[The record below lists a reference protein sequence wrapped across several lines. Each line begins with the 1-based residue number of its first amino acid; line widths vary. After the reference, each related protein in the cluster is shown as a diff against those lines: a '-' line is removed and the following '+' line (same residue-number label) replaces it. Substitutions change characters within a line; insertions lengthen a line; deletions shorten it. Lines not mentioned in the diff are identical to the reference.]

1 MKIRELALQQ
11 LKDFSEN
18 FLGNYAKD
26 RNFDFGPNKR
36 TNTSFLSKYITHR
49 IIDEEEVIKLVHSKY
64 PYIKIEKFIQ
74 EVFWRTYWKGW
85 LELKPA
91 VFQSYKS
98 DLLKLNDQTKTKAYQ
113 DAVSGKTEI
122 ECFNDWVN
130 ELKDKGY
137 LHNHARMWF
146 ASIWIFTLKLPWQ
159 LGADFFLK
167 HLLDGDVA
175 SNTLSWRWVA
185 GLHTKGKHYVAASW
199 NINKFSAKK
208 YNNLKLNENATGL
221 FESENFTS
229 APIHFDKLNNENS
242 LFISHNLDSNF
253 LLKTKD
259 KFNQYALFDFNSVLE
274 KENYSKKVLDLKADI
289 NAEIADLIKAN
300 FNSTAIVRNKED
312 LVKIVN
318 EKNIKNIVTPY
329 LTCGYENDFI
339 SKIKG
344 EIKISYLAR
353 DYDQYC
359 FQFSNKGF
367 FGFKEQIPKIL
378 SVIFKN

>member
-1 MKIRELALQQ
+1 MKIREQALQQ

-18 FLGNYAKD
+18 FLSNYARD
-26 RNFDFGPNKR
+26 RNFDFGPDKR
-36 TNTSFLSKYITHR
+36 TNTSCLSKYITHR
-49 IIDEEEVIKLVHSKY
+49 IIDEEEVIKLAHSKY

-85 LELKPA
+85 LELKPT

-98 DLLKLNDQTKTKAYQ
+98 DLVKLNEQKQSKSYQ
-113 DAVSGKTEI
+113 DAINGETEI

-130 ELKDKGY
+130 ELKQSGY

-208 YNNLKLNENATGL
+208 
-221 FESENFTS
+221 
-229 APIHFDKLNNENS
+229 
-242 LFISHNLDSNF
+242 
-253 LLKTKD
+253 
-259 KFNQYALFDFNSVLE
+259 
-274 KENYSKKVLDLKADI
+274 
-289 NAEIADLIKAN
+289 
-300 FNSTAIVRNKED
+300 
-312 LVKIVN
+312 
-318 EKNIKNIVTPY
+318 
-329 LTCGYENDFI
+329 
-339 SKIKG
+339 
-344 EIKISYLAR
+344 
-353 DYDQYC
+353 
-359 FQFSNKGF
+359 
-367 FGFKEQIPKIL
+367 
-378 SVIFKN
+378 

>member
-1 MKIRELALQQ
+1 MKIREQALQQ

-18 FLGNYAKD
+18 FLANYARD
-26 RNFDFGPNKR
+26 RNFDFGPDKR
-36 TNTSFLSKYITHR
+36 TNTSCLSKYITHR
-49 IIDEEEVIKLVHSKY
+49 IIDEEEVLKSANSKY

-85 LELKPA
+85 LELKPT

-98 DLLKLNDQTKTKAYQ
+98 DLVKLNEQKQSKSYQ
-113 DAVSGKTEI
+113 DAINGKTEI
-122 ECFNDWVN
+122 ECFNDWVI
-130 ELKDKGY
+130 ELKHTGY

-208 YNNLKLNENATGL
+208 YDHLKLNESATAL
-221 FESENFTS
+221 FESENFSST
-229 APIHFDKLNNENS
+229 PIHFDKLNNENS
-242 LFISHNLDSNF
+242 LFLAHNLDSNF

-259 KFNQYALFDFNSVLE
+259 KFNHYALFDFNSVLE
-274 KENYSKKVLDLKADI
+274 KENYSKKVLDFKADT
-289 NAEIADLIKAN
+289 NTEIVNLIKAN
-300 FNSTAIVRNKED
+300 FNSTTIIRNKDE
-312 LVKIVN
+312 LLRIIT
-318 EKNIKNIVTPY
+318 EKNIKNVVMPY

-339 SKIKG
+339 IKIKN
-344 EIKISYLAR
+344 EIKITYLAR
-353 DYDQYC
+353 DYDQFC

-367 FGFKEQIPKIL
+367 FAFKEQIPKIL
-378 SVIFKN
+378 VKFL

>member
-1 MKIRELALQQ
+1 MKIREQALQQ

-18 FLGNYAKD
+18 FLSNYARD
-26 RNFDFGPNKR
+26 RNFDFGPDKR
-36 TNTSFLSKYITHR
+36 TNTSCLSKYITHR
-49 IIDEEEVIKLVHSKY
+49 IIDEEEVIKSANSKY

-98 DLLKLNDQTKTKAYQ
+98 DLVKLNEQKQSKSYQ
-113 DAVSGKTEI
+113 DAIDGKTEI

-130 ELKDKGY
+130 ELKQSGY

-208 YNNLKLNENATGL
+208 YNHLKLNESATAL

-229 APIHFDKLNNENS
+229 TPIHFDKLNNENS
-242 LFISHNLDSNF
+242 LFLAHNLDSNF

-259 KFNQYALFDFNSVLE
+259 KFNHYALLDFNSVLE
-274 KENYSKKVLDLKADI
+274 KENYSKKILDFKAHI
-289 NAEIADLIKAN
+289 NAEIADHLKSN
-300 FNSTAIVRNKED
+300 FNSPAIIRNKEE
-312 LVKIVN
+312 LLRIVS
-318 EKNIKNIVTPY
+318 EKNIKNIVMPY

-339 SKIKG
+339 SKIKN

-367 FGFKEQIPKIL
+367 FAFKEQIPKIL

>member
-1 MKIRELALQQ
+1 MKIRELALQR

-18 FLGNYAKD
+18 FLSNYARD
-26 RNFDFGPNKR
+26 RNFDFGPDKR
-36 TNTSFLSKYITHR
+36 TNTSCLSKYITHR
-49 IIDEEEVIKLVHSKY
+49 IIDEEEVIKSANSKY

-85 LELKPA
+85 LELKPT

-98 DLLKLNDQTKTKAYQ
+98 DLVKLNEQKQSKSYQ
-113 DAVSGKTEI
+113 EAIAGKTDI

-208 YNNLKLNENATGL
+208 YNDLKLNENATAL

-242 LFISHNLDSNF
+242 LFLAHNLDSNF

-274 KENYSKKVLDLKADI
+274 KENYSKKVLNFKADI
-289 NAEIADLIKAN
+289 NAELIDHIKSN

-318 EKNIKNIVTPY
+318 EKNIKNIVMPY

-339 SKIKG
+339 SEIKN
-344 EIKISYLAR
+344 EIKILYLAR

-378 SVIFKN
+378 SVIFKT

>member
-1 MKIRELALQQ
+1 MKIREEALEK
-11 LKDFSEN
+11 LKNFSEN
-18 FLGNYAKD
+18 FLSGYAKD
-26 RNFDFGPNKR
+26 RNFDFGPDKR
-36 TNTSFLSKYITHR
+36 TNTSCLSKYITHR
-49 IIDEEEVIKLVHSKY
+49 IIDEEEVIKLAHSKY

-85 LELKPA
+85 LELKPK

-98 DLLKLNDQTKTKAYQ
+98 DLLKLNDQIQSKPYQ
-113 DAVSGKTEI
+113 DAINGKTEI

-208 YNNLKLNENATGL
+208 YDHLKLNENATAL

-229 APIHFDKLNNENS
+229 TPIHFDKLNNENS
-242 LFISHNLDSNF
+242 LFLAHNLDSNF

-259 KFNQYALFDFNSVLE
+259 KFNHYALLDFNSVLE
-274 KENYSKKVLDLKADI
+274 KENYSKKVLDFKAHI
-289 NAEIADLIKAN
+289 NAEIADHLKSN
-300 FNSTAIVRNKED
+300 FNSTTILRNKEE
-312 LVKIVN
+312 LLRIVS
-318 EKNIKNIVTPY
+318 EKNIKNVVMPY
-329 LTCGYENDFI
+329 LFSGYENDFI
-339 SKIKG
+339 GKIKN
-344 EIKISYLAR
+344 EIKITYLAR

-367 FGFKEQIPKIL
+367 FVFKEQIPKIL
-378 SVIFKN
+378 SKFL

>member
-18 FLGNYAKD
+18 FLGNYARD
-26 RNFDFGPNKR
+26 RNFDFGPDKR

-64 PYIKIEKFIQ
+64 PYVKIEKFIQ

-85 LELKPA
+85 LELKPT

-98 DLLKLNDQTKTKAYQ
+98 DLVKLNHQTKTKAYQ
-113 DAVSGKTEI
+113 DAVSGKTDI

-137 LHNHARMWF
+137 IHNHARMWF

-208 YNNLKLNENATGL
+208 YNNLKLNENATAL

-229 APIHFDKLNNENS
+229 TPIHFDKLNNENS

-253 LLKTKD
+253 LFKTKD
-259 KFNQYALFDFNSVLE
+259 TFNHYALFDFNSVLE
-274 KENYSKKVLDLKADI
+274 KENYSKKVLDFKADI
-289 NAEIADLIKAN
+289 NAELADHIKSN

-312 LVKIVN
+312 LVRIVN
-318 EKNIKNIVTPY
+318 EKNIKNIVMPY

>member
-1 MKIRELALQQ
+1 MKIREQALQQ

-18 FLGNYAKD
+18 FLSNYARD

-36 TNTSFLSKYITHR
+36 TNTSCLSKYITHR
-49 IIDEEEVIKLVHSKY
+49 IIDEEDVLKSVNSKY

-85 LELKPA
+85 LELKPT

-98 DLLKLNDQTKTKAYQ
+98 DLVKLNEQKQSKSYQ
-113 DAVSGKTEI
+113 DAINGKTEI

-159 LGADFFLK
+159 LGSDFFLK
-167 HLLDGDVA
+167 YLLDGDVA

-208 YNNLKLNENATGL
+208 YDHLKLNESATAL
-221 FESENFTS
+221 FESENFSST
-229 APIHFDKLNNENS
+229 PIHFDKLNNENS
-242 LFISHNLDSNF
+242 LFLAHNLDSNF

-259 KFNQYALFDFNSVLE
+259 EFNHYALFDFNSVLE
-274 KENYSKKVLDLKADI
+274 KENYSKKVLDFKADI
-289 NAEIADLIKAN
+289 NAEITDLIKAN
-300 FNSTAIVRNKED
+300 FNSTTIIRNKDE
-312 LVKIVN
+312 LLRIVS
-318 EKNIKNIVTPY
+318 EKNIKNVVMPY

-339 SKIKG
+339 SKIKN
-344 EIKISYLAR
+344 EIKIAYLAR

-367 FGFKEQIPKIL
+367 FAFKEQIPKIL
-378 SVIFKN
+378 VKFL

>member
-18 FLGNYAKD
+18 FLSSYAKD
-26 RNFDFGPNKR
+26 RNFDFGPDKR
-36 TNTSFLSKYITHR
+36 TNTSCLSKYITHR

-85 LELKPA
+85 LELKPT

-98 DLLKLNDQTKTKAYQ
+98 DLVKLNEQKQSKPYQ
-113 DAVSGKTEI
+113 DAIAGKTEI

-130 ELKDKGY
+130 ELKHTGY

-208 YNNLKLNENATGL
+208 YNHLKLNENATTL
-221 FESENFTS
+221 FESENFSST
-229 APIHFDKLNNENS
+229 PIHFDKLNNENS
-242 LFISHNLDSNF
+242 LFLAHNLDSNF

-259 KFNQYALFDFNSVLE
+259 NFNHYALFDFNSVLE
-274 KENYSKKVLDLKADI
+274 KENFSKKIFDFKADI
-289 NAEIADLIKAN
+289 NAEIADHLKSN
-300 FNSTAIVRNKED
+300 FNSTTILRNKEE
-312 LVKIVN
+312 LIRIVS
-318 EKNIKNIVTPY
+318 EKNIKNVVMPY

-339 SKIKG
+339 SKIKN
-344 EIKISYLAR
+344 EIKITYLAR

-367 FGFKEQIPKIL
+367 FVFKEQIPKIL

>member
-1 MKIRELALQQ
+1 MKIREQALQQ

-18 FLGNYAKD
+18 FLSNYAKD
-26 RNFDFGPNKR
+26 RNFDFGPDKR
-36 TNTSFLSKYITHR
+36 TNTSCLSKYITHR
-49 IIDEEEVIKLVHSKY
+49 IIDEEEVIKSANSKY

-85 LELKPA
+85 LELKPK

-98 DLLKLNDQTKTKAYQ
+98 DLIKLNEHKQSKSYQ
-113 DAVSGKTEI
+113 DAIAAKTEI

-130 ELKDKGY
+130 ELKQSGY

-208 YNNLKLNENATGL
+208 YNHLKLNENATAL

-229 APIHFDKLNNENS
+229 TPIHFDKLNNENS
-242 LFISHNLDSNF
+242 LFLAHNLDSNF

-259 KFNQYALFDFNSVLE
+259 KFNHYALLDFNTVLE
-274 KENYSKKVLDLKADI
+274 KENYSKKILDFKADI
-289 NAEIADLIKAN
+289 NAEIADHLKSN
-300 FNSTAIVRNKED
+300 FNSTTIIRNKED
-312 LVKIVN
+312 LIRIVS
-318 EKNIKNIVTPY
+318 EKNIKNIVMPY

-339 SKIKG
+339 SKIKN
-344 EIKISYLAR
+344 EIKITYLAR

-378 SVIFKN
+378 VKFL

>member
-1 MKIRELALQQ
+1 MKIREQALQQ

-18 FLGNYAKD
+18 FLSNYARD
-26 RNFDFGPNKR
+26 RNFDFGPDKR
-36 TNTSFLSKYITHR
+36 TNTSCLSKYITHR
-49 IIDEEEVIKLVHSKY
+49 IIDEEEVIKSANSKY

-98 DLLKLNDQTKTKAYQ
+98 DLVKLNEQKQSKSYQ
-113 DAVSGKTEI
+113 DAIDGKTEI

-130 ELKDKGY
+130 ELKQSGY

-199 NINKFSAKK
+199 NINKFSGKK
-208 YNNLKLNENATGL
+208 YDHLKLNEQKQSKSYLDAITG
-221 FESENFTS
+221 
-229 APIHFDKLNNENS
+229 
-242 LFISHNLDSNF
+242 
-253 LLKTKD
+253 KTEIEC
-259 KFNQYALFDFNSVLE
+259 FNDW
-274 KENYSKKVLDLKADI
+274 
-289 NAEIADLIKAN
+289 
-300 FNSTAIVRNKED
+300 
-312 LVKIVN
+312 VN
-318 EKNIKNIVTPY
+318 ELKQSGY
-329 LTCGYENDFI
+329 LHNHARMWFASIWIFTHKLPWQLGADFFL
-339 SKIKG
+339 K
-344 EIKISYLAR
+344 YLLDGDVA
-353 DYDQYC
+353 
-359 FQFSNKGF
+359 SNT
-367 FGFKEQIPKIL
+367 L
-378 SVIFKN
+378 SRSEERRVGKD